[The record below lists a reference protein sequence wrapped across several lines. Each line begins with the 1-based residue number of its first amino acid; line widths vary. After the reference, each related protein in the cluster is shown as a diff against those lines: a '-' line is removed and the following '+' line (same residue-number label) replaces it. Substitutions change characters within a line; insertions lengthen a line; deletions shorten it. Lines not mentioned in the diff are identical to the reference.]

1 MHAFHIGLVFSFVI
15 VILLL
20 FHHVPEVRRRM
31 SERMSPIKTFRDKT
45 VYALDSHKVRHVIPD
60 WNTFVSSG
68 FSQNEIRTVA
78 DEEMEKY
85 PIGEPLGQIEEVSVG
100 PQGCPCQESAEYAD
114 QIKKKEPGFETL
126 LICLPENV
134 HSSSLFSQLSESG
147 GSSGRPVLPSG
158 FKWVPSAYN
167 QSYFSTVNEMPD
179 DLKDCYAVIEVLGR
193 ESELMEKYEC
203 PELCLPVPFSAI
215 PLSWLTIGQHGHK
228 HHSPSFSLFNLA
240 HSDNKFDPHMAIT
253 CSMTFAQLLGPAVRT
268 MNHHL
273 ARNSSANAVLLG
285 HAAAASTHETAQ
297 VSSLDILHA
306 VAKRRFEECNE
317 KQYWQLL
324 TKLPHTPNQA
334 ATADSNKAA
343 PLHLS
348 IERRHVHG
356 LVIWVGST
364 TRYSMMQMMIAVLQ
378 NMTTTPSEHVAGWLG
393 YEAQYGCRIGS
404 TLCQVSGSY
413 YYPGMPST
421 RLNGI
426 SAGWACAQRRPLRAV
441 AHTLHLYD
449 PNYILLVDDD
459 TFVARKMLASQTFN
473 HFMHNTAMV
482 TNAIYGELTWG
493 KRVTKRGFYWGGAG
507 YLFGKATIDVLNG
520 KVLPGP
526 VDHTTGMINPQQM
539 VELSVMY
546 EAVARAE
553 QHCPGKCFTNITKVD
568 EPQLSM
574 EEIVPKAKTLLQL
587 RATLNDLRLVDMCVR
602 MMSQEQTCYHS
613 DHAISRCFIHGVY
626 AGPWHAD
633 CGGTDLPGGLRMGM
647 CMGTSFCDVNFH
659 LACHRW
665 IPNATDPWQSAPMY
679 H

>member
-1 MHAFHIGLVFSFVI
+1 MHVFHIGLVFSFILVT
-15 VILLL
+15 ILLVR
-20 FHHVPEVRRRM
+20 HAPEVRRRM
-31 SERMSPIKTFRDKT
+31 TERMSPIKTYRDKS
-45 VYALDSHKVRHVIPD
+45 VYALDSHKVRHLIPD

-68 FSQNEIRTVA
+68 FSQAEIKTVA

-85 PIGEPLGQIEEVSVG
+85 PIGEPLGQIEEVAVG

-114 QIKKKEPGFETL
+114 QLKKKEPGFETL
-126 LICLPENV
+126 SICLVENV
-134 HSSSLFSQLSESG
+134 HATSLFDQLSESDVSNA
-147 GSSGRPVLPSG
+147 GSKLPPG
-158 FKWVPSAYN
+158 FQWVSSAYN
-167 QSYFSTVNEMPD
+167 QSYFNTQHDMPT
-179 DLKDCYAVIEVLGR
+179 DLKECYVVIEVLGG

-203 PELCLPVPFSAI
+203 PEQCLPVPFSAI

-240 HSDNKFDPHMAIT
+240 HLGNKFDPHMAIT

-268 MNHHL
+268 VDHHL
-273 ARNSSANAVLLG
+273 VHNSTASSLLLG
-285 HAAAASTHETAQ
+285 HSAASAHASVQ
-297 VSSLDILHA
+297 VSSVDMLQA

-317 KQYWQLL
+317 KPYWQLL
-324 TKLPHTPNQA
+324 NKLPHNIQQPVSTS
-334 ATADSNKAA
+334 DDKAA

-364 TRYSMMQMMIAVLQ
+364 TRYSMLQMMIKVLQ
-378 NMTTTPSEHVAGWLG
+378 NMTTTPSEHIAGWLA

-404 TLCQVSGSY
+404 TLCQISGSY
-413 YYPGMPST
+413 YFPGMPST
-421 RLNGI
+421 RLNAI

-441 AHTLHLYD
+441 AHTLYLYD

-473 HFMHNTAMV
+473 HFVHNSAMV

-507 YLFGKATIDVLNG
+507 YMFGKATIDHLNG
-520 KVLPGP
+520 KVISGP

-546 EAVARAE
+546 EAVARTQ
-553 QHCPGKCFTNITKVD
+553 QHCPGKCFTNITKID
-568 EPQLSM
+568 EPLLTV

-587 RATLNDLRLVDMCVR
+587 QATLNDLRLVDLCVR

-626 AGPWHAD
+626 AGPWHVD
-633 CGGTDLPGGLRMGM
+633 CGGSDLPGGLRMGM
-647 CMGTSFCDVNFH
+647 CMGTGNCDVNMH